1 MPNLYLI
8 QAPERSSIPTFE
20 ELLDYQDM
28 YDSAVVCACSEAEAK
43 CIHPNG
49 HYIFANGSF
58 ASKQT
63 GHIYPSG
70 HFFGW
75 THPNKVK
82 VTFIGVS
89 SEHMQ
94 TGTVILASVRVL
106 E

>member
-8 QAPERSSIPTFE
+8 QSKDEFI
-20 ELLDYQDM
+20 DH
-28 YDSAVVCACSEAEAK
+28 YDKAVVCACSEAEAK

-49 HYIFANGSF
+49 HYIFANGNF

-94 TGTVILASVRVL
+94 TGMVILASVRVL